1 MLQALDLIS
10 IVKEKSLYRI
20 VFKNNMSDF
29 LLNLKNIVSDED
41 DDILEF
47 LNE

>member
-10 IVKEKSLYRI
+10 IVKENLLYKI
-20 VFKNNMSDF
+20 VFRNSLGDF
-29 LLNLKNIVSDED
+29 LSDSKKIVSDED
-41 DDILEF
+41 DDILGF